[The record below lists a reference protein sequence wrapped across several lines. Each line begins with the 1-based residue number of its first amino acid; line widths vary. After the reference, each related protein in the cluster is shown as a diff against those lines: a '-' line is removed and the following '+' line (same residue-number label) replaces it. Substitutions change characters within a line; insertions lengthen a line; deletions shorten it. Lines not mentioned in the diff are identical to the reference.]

1 MRVVGFKCGC
11 GNEVHTLRHD
21 GDLVCGDC
29 GTVYEQQG
37 TIGCVGSVADDE
49 TPNDELQNLI
59 EDWKEFADVHGWDEY
74 SNGVRDGV
82 KSCAKELEELLNES
96 D

>member
-49 TPNDELQNLI
+49 TPNDELRTLVEEWRVVSNQTPMDNAH
-59 EDWKEFADVHGWDEY
+59 DRTRRQCAD
-74 SNGVRDGV
+74 
-82 KSCAKELEELLNES
+82 ELEELINDS